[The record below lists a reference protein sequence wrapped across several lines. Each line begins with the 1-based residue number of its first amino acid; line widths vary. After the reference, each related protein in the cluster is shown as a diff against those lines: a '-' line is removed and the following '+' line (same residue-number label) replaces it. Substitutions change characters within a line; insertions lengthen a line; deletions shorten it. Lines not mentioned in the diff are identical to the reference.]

1 MPAGTHRTRPRRSF
15 GAVPWLIAIVAGVT
29 LWLVA
34 GVLSGQREPWDA
46 DGYWKVAYP
55 VAVVICAALG
65 YLWPIRAWR
74 WPLVLFEAQLLGM
87 WLRSGEIGNLWPLGM
102 MLLAVLALPGVAV
115 ALLAARWARAAR
127 SG

>member
-1 MPAGTHRTRPRRSF
+1 LPAGTARSRPRRSF
-15 GAVPWLIAIVAGVT
+15 GAAPWLIAIFAGVM

-46 DGYWKVAYP
+46 DAYWKGAYP
-55 VAVVICAALG
+55 AAMFVCAALG

-74 WPLVLFEAQLLGM
+74 WPLALFEAQLLGM

-115 ALLAARWARAAR
+115 ALLAAQWARAAR